1 MTAWKKVRG
10 SQEVKPEELDITTSA
25 STVYQRKNIERIAID
40 NDDGSTTELWE
51 YDERELTR
59 DEFAELQIARSRA
72 DIDYIAMETG
82 VDIDE

>member
-25 STVYQRKNIERIAID
+25 STVYQRKNIERIVVD

-82 VDIDE
+82 VEL